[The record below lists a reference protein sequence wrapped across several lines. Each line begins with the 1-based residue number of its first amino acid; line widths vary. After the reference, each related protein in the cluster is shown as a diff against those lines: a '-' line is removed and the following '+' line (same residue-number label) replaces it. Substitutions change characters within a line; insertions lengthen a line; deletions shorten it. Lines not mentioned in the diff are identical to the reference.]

1 MKSTEKIR
9 VSLFLDRNT
18 VEAADRMM
26 KERGYRSRNEFYS
39 AMIKEMNADEIIE
52 KQGDF
57 LGEKFAK
64 AMESYEEEI
73 CKTLSKG
80 LYRYAVQLEMIAKIL
95 ADQYGYSEE
104 DAEEI
109 RREAC
114 RNVRR
119 LRGKIPLEK
128 ILAGYYKEHQIETPD
143 HFEWNEEEIF

>member
-18 VEAADRMM
+18 VETADRMM
-26 KERGYRSRNEFYS
+26 IERGYRSRNEFYS
-39 AMIKEMNADEIIE
+39 AMINEMSAEEIID

-64 AMESYEEEI
+64 AMESYEEKVR
-73 CKTLSKG
+73 KTLSKG
-80 LYRYAVQLEMIAKIL
+80 LFRYAVYLEMIAKIL
-95 ADQYGYSEE
+95 ADQYGYSED

-128 ILAGYYKEHQIETPD
+128 ILAGYYREHQIEAPESS
-143 HFEWNEEEIF
+143 EWDDEEIF

>member
-18 VEAADRMM
+18 VETADRMM
-26 KERGYRSRNEFYS
+26 VERGYRSRNEFYS
-39 AMIKEMNADEIIE
+39 AMIKEMNTEEIIE

-64 AMESYEEEI
+64 AMESYEEKVS
-73 CKTLSKG
+73 KTLSKG
-80 LYRYAVQLEMIAKIL
+80 LFRYAVQLEMIAKIL
-95 ADQYGYSEE
+95 ADQYGYSEDE
-104 DAEEI
+104 TENI

-128 ILAGYYKEHQIETPD
+128 ILAGYYKEHQIEFTD
-143 HFEWNEEEIF
+143 NYEWDGEEIF

>member
-9 VSLFLDRNT
+9 VSLSLDRNT
-18 VEAADRMM
+18 VETADRMM

-39 AMIKEMNADEIIE
+39 AMINEMSAEEIID

-64 AMESYEEEI
+64 AMESYEEKVS
-73 CKTLSKG
+73 KTLSKG

>member
-18 VEAADRMM
+18 VETADRMM
-26 KERGYRSRNEFYS
+26 IERGYRSRNEFYT
-39 AMIKEMNADEIIE
+39 AMIKEMNTDEILE

-64 AMESYEEEI
+64 AMESYEEKVS
-73 CKTLSKG
+73 KTLSKG

-95 ADQYGYSEE
+95 ADQYGYSEDE
-104 DAEEI
+104 VEQI

-128 ILAGYYKEHQIETPD
+128 ILAGYYKEYQIETPE
-143 HFEWNEEEIF
+143 HYEWNDEEIF

>member
-9 VSLFLDRNT
+9 VSLFLDRDT
-18 VEAADRMM
+18 VETADRMM

-39 AMIKEMNADEIIE
+39 AMINEISAEEIID

-64 AMESYEEEI
+64 AMESYEEEMR
-73 CKTLSKG
+73 KTLSKG
-80 LYRYAVQLEMIAKIL
+80 LFRYAVHLEMIAKIL
-95 ADQYGYSEE
+95 ADQYGYSEDE
-104 DAEEI
+104 AEEI

-128 ILAGYYKEHQIETPD
+128 ILAGYYKEHQIESTD
-143 HFEWNEEEIF
+143 NYEWDGEEIF

>member
-18 VEAADRMM
+18 VETADRMM
-26 KERGYRSRNEFYS
+26 IERGYRSRNEFYS
-39 AMIKEMNADEIIE
+39 AMIKEMNTEEIIE

-64 AMESYEEEI
+64 AMESYEENVS
-73 CKTLSKG
+73 KTLAKG
-80 LYRYAVQLEMIAKIL
+80 LFRYAVHLEMIASIL
-95 ADQYGYSEE
+95 ADQYGYNE
-104 DAEEI
+104 DEVEQI

-119 LRGKIPLEK
+119 LRGKIPIEK
-128 ILAGYYKEHQIETPD
+128 ILAGYYEEHQIETPD
-143 HFEWNEEEIF
+143 HFEWNDEEIF

>member
-1 MKSTEKIR
+1 MKSAKKIR
-9 VSLFLDRNT
+9 VSLSLDREM
-18 VEAADRMM
+18 VETADRMM
-26 KERGYRSRNEFYS
+26 KERGYHSRNEFYS
-39 AMIKEMNADEIIE
+39 AMINEMSAEEIID

-73 CKTLSKG
+73 RKTLSKG
-80 LYRYAVQLEMIAKIL
+80 LFRYAVHLEMIAKIL
-95 ADQYGYSEE
+95 ADQYGYNE
-104 DAEEI
+104 DEAEEI

-128 ILAGYYKEHQIETPD
+128 ILAGYYRKHQIEAPESS
-143 HFEWNEEEIF
+143 EWDDEEIF

>member
-1 MKSTEKIR
+1 MKSTEKKR

-18 VEAADRMM
+18 VETADRMM
-26 KERGYRSRNEFYS
+26 IERGYRSRNEFYS

-52 KQGDF
+52 KHGDF

-73 CKTLSKG
+73 RKTLSKG
-80 LYRYAVQLEMIAKIL
+80 LFRYAVQLEMITKIL
-95 ADQYGYSEE
+95 ADQYGYSED

-143 HFEWNEEEIF
+143 HFEWDGEEIF

>member
-26 KERGYRSRNEFYS
+26 KERGYRSRNELYT
-39 AMIKEMNADEIIE
+39 AMINEISAEDIID

-64 AMESYEEEI
+64 AMESYEENVS
-73 CKTLSKG
+73 KTLSKG
-80 LYRYAVQLEMIAKIL
+80 LYSYAVQLEMIAKIL
-95 ADQYGYSEE
+95 ADQYGYSEDE
-104 DAEEI
+104 VEQI

-114 RNVRR
+114 KNVRR

-128 ILAGYYKEHQIETPD
+128 ILAGYYEEHQIEAPE
-143 HFEWNEEEIF
+143 HYEWNDEEIL

>member
-18 VEAADRMM
+18 VETADRMM
-26 KERGYRSRNEFYS
+26 VERGYRSRNEFYS

-52 KQGDF
+52 KQVDF

-73 CKTLSKG
+73 RKTLSKG
-80 LYRYAVQLEMIAKIL
+80 LFRYAVQLEMIAKIL
-95 ADQYGYSEE
+95 ADQYGYSED

-128 ILAGYYKEHQIETPD
+128 ILAGYYKEHQIETPE
-143 HFEWNEEEIF
+143 HYEWDGEEIF

>member
-26 KERGYRSRNEFYS
+26 IERGYRSRNEFYS
-39 AMIKEMNADEIIE
+39 AMINEISAEEIID

-64 AMESYEEEI
+64 AMESYEEKVS
-73 CKTLSKG
+73 KTLSKG
-80 LYRYAVQLEMIAKIL
+80 LFRYAVQLEMIAKIL
-95 ADQYGYSEE
+95 ADQYGYSVDEVE
-104 DAEEI
+104 QI

-114 RNVRR
+114 KNVRR

-128 ILAGYYKEHQIETPD
+128 ILAGYYKEHHIEAPE
-143 HFEWNEEEIF
+143 HYEWNDEEIF

>member
-18 VEAADRMM
+18 VETADRMM

-39 AMIKEMNADEIIE
+39 AMINEMSAEEIID

-73 CKTLSKG
+73 RKTLSKG
-80 LYRYAVQLEMIAKIL
+80 LFRYAVHLEMIAKIL
-95 ADQYGYSEE
+95 ADQYGYNE
-104 DAEEI
+104 DEAEEI

-128 ILAGYYKEHQIETPD
+128 ILAGYYRKHQIEAPESS
-143 HFEWNEEEIF
+143 EWDDEEIF

>member
-18 VEAADRMM
+18 VETADRMM
-26 KERGYRSRNEFYS
+26 IERGYRSRNEFYS

-64 AMESYEEEI
+64 AMESYEEKVS
-73 CKTLSKG
+73 KTLSKG

-143 HFEWNEEEIF
+143 YFEWNEEEIF

>member
-18 VEAADRMM
+18 VETADRMM

-39 AMIKEMNADEIIE
+39 AMINEMSAEEIID

-73 CKTLSKG
+73 RKTLSKG
-80 LYRYAVQLEMIAKIL
+80 LFRYAVHLEMIAKIL
-95 ADQYGYSEE
+95 ADQYGYNE
-104 DAEEI
+104 DEAEEI

-128 ILAGYYKEHQIETPD
+128 ILAGYYREHEIESTD
-143 HFEWNEEEIF
+143 NYEWDGEEIF

>member
-9 VSLFLDRNT
+9 VSLFLDQNT
-18 VEAADRMM
+18 VETADRMM
-26 KERGYRSRNEFYS
+26 VERGYRSRNEFYS

-64 AMESYEEEI
+64 AMESYEEKVS
-73 CKTLSKG
+73 KTLSKG
-80 LYRYAVQLEMIAKIL
+80 LFRYAVQLEMIAKIL
-95 ADQYGYSEE
+95 ADQYGYSEDE
-104 DAEEI
+104 VEQI

-128 ILAGYYKEHQIETPD
+128 ILAGYYKEHQIEAPD
-143 HFEWNEEEIF
+143 NCEWNEEEIF

>member
-1 MKSTEKIR
+1 MKSKEKIR
-9 VSLFLDRNT
+9 VSLSLDRNT
-18 VEAADRMM
+18 VETADRMM

-39 AMIKEMNADEIIE
+39 AMISEISAEEIID

-57 LGEKFAK
+57 LGEKFTK

-73 CKTLSKG
+73 RKTLSKG
-80 LYRYAVQLEMIAKIL
+80 LFRYAVHLEMIAKIL
-95 ADQYGYSEE
+95 ADQYGYSEDE
-104 DAEEI
+104 AEEI

-128 ILAGYYKEHQIETPD
+128 ILAGYYKEHQIEAPD
-143 HFEWNEEEIF
+143 NYEWDGEEIF

>member
-9 VSLFLDRNT
+9 VSLSLDREI
-18 VEAADRMM
+18 VETTDRMM

-39 AMIKEMNADEIIE
+39 AMINELSAEEIIN

-73 CKTLSKG
+73 RKTLSKG
-80 LYRYAVQLEMIAKIL
+80 LFRYAVHLEMIAKIL
-95 ADQYGYSEE
+95 ADQYGYNE
-104 DAEEI
+104 DEAEEI

-128 ILAGYYKEHQIETPD
+128 ILAGYYKEHQIEAPD
-143 HFEWNEEEIF
+143 NFEWDGEEIF

>member
-18 VEAADRMM
+18 VETADRMM
-26 KERGYRSRNEFYS
+26 IERGYRSRNEFYS
-39 AMIKEMNADEIIE
+39 AMINEISADEIIE

-64 AMESYEEEI
+64 AMESYEEKVS
-73 CKTLSKG
+73 KTLSKG
-80 LYRYAVQLEMIAKIL
+80 LYRYTVQLEMIAKIL
-95 ADQYGYSEE
+95 ADQYGYSED

-143 HFEWNEEEIF
+143 HYEWNEEEIF

>member
-18 VEAADRMM
+18 VEAADKMM
-26 KERGYRSRNEFYS
+26 IERGYRSRNEFYS

-52 KQGDF
+52 KQGNF

-64 AMESYEEEI
+64 AMESYEEKVS
-73 CKTLSKG
+73 KTLSKG
-80 LYRYAVQLEMIAKIL
+80 LYRYAVQIEMIAKIL
-95 ADQYGYSEE
+95 ADQYGYSEDE
-104 DAEEI
+104 VEQI

-114 RNVRR
+114 KNVRR

-128 ILAGYYKEHQIETPD
+128 ILAGYYEEHQIETNE
-143 HFEWNEEEIF
+143 HFEWNDEEFF

>member
-18 VEAADRMM
+18 VETADRMM
-26 KERGYRSRNEFYS
+26 VERGYRSRNEFYS

-64 AMESYEEEI
+64 AMESYEEKVS
-73 CKTLSKG
+73 KTLSKG

-95 ADQYGYSEE
+95 ADQYGYSEDE
-104 DAEEI
+104 TENI

-128 ILAGYYKEHQIETPD
+128 ILAGYYEEHQIETPD
-143 HFEWNEEEIF
+143 HFEWNDEEIF

>member
-26 KERGYRSRNEFYS
+26 IERGYRSRNEFYS
-39 AMIKEMNADEIIE
+39 AMIKEMNTDEMLE

-73 CKTLSKG
+73 RKTLSKG
-80 LYRYAVQLEMIAKIL
+80 LFRYAVHLEMIAKIL
-95 ADQYGYSEE
+95 ADQYGYNE
-104 DAEEI
+104 DEAEEI
-109 RREAC
+109 CREAC

-128 ILAGYYKEHQIETPD
+128 ILAGYYRKHQIEAPESS
-143 HFEWNEEEIF
+143 EWDDEEIF

>member
-9 VSLFLDRNT
+9 VSLSLDRDT
-18 VEAADRMM
+18 VETADRMM

-39 AMIKEMNADEIIE
+39 AMIKEMNADEMLE

-57 LGEKFAK
+57 LGEKYAK
-64 AMESYEEEI
+64 AMESYEEKVS
-73 CKTLSKG
+73 KTLAKG
-80 LYRYAVQLEMIAKIL
+80 LFRYAVQLEMITKIL
-95 ADQYGYSEE
+95 ADQYGYSED

-119 LRGKIPLEK
+119 LRGKIPLKK
-128 ILAGYYKEHQIETPD
+128 ILSGYYEEHQIETPD

>member
-18 VEAADRMM
+18 VETADRMM
-26 KERGYRSRNEFYS
+26 IERGYRSRNEFYS
-39 AMIKEMNADEIIE
+39 AMINEISADEIIE

-73 CKTLSKG
+73 RKTLSKG
-80 LYRYAVQLEMIAKIL
+80 LFRYAVHLEMIAKIL
-95 ADQYGYSEE
+95 ADQYGYSEDE
-104 DAEEI
+104 VEQI

-128 ILAGYYKEHQIETPD
+128 ILAGYYKEHQIEAPD
-143 HFEWNEEEIF
+143 NCEWNEEEIF

>member
-9 VSLFLDRNT
+9 VSLSLDREI
-18 VEAADRMM
+18 VETADRMM

-39 AMIKEMNADEIIE
+39 AMINELSAEEIIN

-64 AMESYEEEI
+64 AMESYEEKVS
-73 CKTLSKG
+73 KTLSKG
-80 LYRYAVQLEMIAKIL
+80 LFRYAVQLEMIAKIL
-95 ADQYGYSEE
+95 ADQYGYSED

-119 LRGKIPLEK
+119 LRGKIPIEK

-143 HFEWNEEEIF
+143 NYEWNDEEIF

>member
-9 VSLFLDRNT
+9 VSLSLDREI
-18 VEAADRMM
+18 VETADRMM

-39 AMIKEMNADEIIE
+39 AMINELSAEEIIN

-73 CKTLSKG
+73 RKTLSKG
-80 LYRYAVQLEMIAKIL
+80 LFRYAVHLEMIAKIL
-95 ADQYGYSEE
+95 ADQYGYSEDE
-104 DAEEI
+104 AEEI

-128 ILAGYYKEHQIETPD
+128 ILAGYYKEHEIESSD
-143 HFEWNEEEIF
+143 NYEWDGEEIF

>member
-26 KERGYRSRNEFYS
+26 IERGYRSRNEFYS
-39 AMIKEMNADEIIE
+39 AMIKEMNTDEMLE

-64 AMESYEEEI
+64 AMESYEEKVS
-73 CKTLSKG
+73 KTLSKG

-128 ILAGYYKEHQIETPD
+128 ILSGYYEEHQIETPD
-143 HFEWNEEEIF
+143 HFEWDGEEIF

>member
-26 KERGYRSRNEFYS
+26 IERGYRSRNEFYS
-39 AMIKEMNADEIIE
+39 AMIKEMNTEEIID

-57 LGEKFAK
+57 LGEKFAN
-64 AMESYEEEI
+64 AMESHEEKVS
-73 CKTLSKG
+73 KTLSKG
-80 LYRYAVQLEMIAKIL
+80 LFRYAVQLEMIAKIL
-95 ADQYGYSEE
+95 ADQYGYSED

-143 HFEWNEEEIF
+143 YFEWNEEEIF

>member
-18 VEAADRMM
+18 VETADRMM
-26 KERGYRSRNEFYS
+26 IERGYRSRNEFYT
-39 AMIKEMNADEIIE
+39 AMINEMNTDEIID

-64 AMESYEEEI
+64 AMESYEEKVS
-73 CKTLSKG
+73 KTLSKG
-80 LYRYAVQLEMIAKIL
+80 LFRYAVYLEMIAKIL
-95 ADQYGYSEE
+95 ADQYGYSED

-128 ILAGYYKEHQIETPD
+128 ILAGYYEEHQIEAPD
-143 HFEWNEEEIF
+143 NCEWNEEEIF

>member
-18 VEAADRMM
+18 VEAADRMI

-39 AMIKEMNADEIIE
+39 AMINEMSAEEIID

-64 AMESYEEEI
+64 AMESYEEEMR
-73 CKTLSKG
+73 KTLSKG
-80 LYRYAVQLEMIAKIL
+80 LFRYAVQLEMIAKIL
-95 ADQYGYSEE
+95 ADQYGYSED

-128 ILAGYYKEHQIETPD
+128 ILAGYYEEHQIETPE
-143 HFEWNEEEIF
+143 HYEWNEEEIF

>member
-26 KERGYRSRNEFYS
+26 IERGYRSRNEFYS
-39 AMIKEMNADEIIE
+39 VMIKEMNTDEMLE

-64 AMESYEEEI
+64 AMESYEEKVS
-73 CKTLSKG
+73 KTLSKG
-80 LYRYAVQLEMIAKIL
+80 LFRYAVQLEMIAKIL
-95 ADQYGYSEE
+95 ADQYGYSED

-128 ILAGYYKEHQIETPD
+128 ILAGYYREHQIENSD
-143 HFEWNEEEIF
+143 NYEWDGEEIF

>member
-9 VSLFLDRNT
+9 VSLFLDQNT
-18 VEAADRMM
+18 VETADRMM
-26 KERGYRSRNEFYS
+26 VERGYRSRNEFYS

-52 KQGDF
+52 KQVDF
-57 LGEKFAK
+57 LGEMFAK
-64 AMESYEEEI
+64 AMESHEEKVS
-73 CKTLSKG
+73 KTLSKG
-80 LYRYAVQLEMIAKIL
+80 LFRYAVQLEMIAKIL

-128 ILAGYYKEHQIETPD
+128 ILAGYYKEHQIETPE
-143 HFEWNEEEIF
+143 HYEWDGEEIF

>member
-9 VSLFLDRNT
+9 VSLFIDRNT
-18 VEAADRMM
+18 VETADRMM
-26 KERGYRSRNEFYS
+26 IERGYRSRNEFYS
-39 AMIKEMNADEIIE
+39 AMIKEMNTEEIIE

-64 AMESYEEEI
+64 AMESYEEKVS
-73 CKTLSKG
+73 KTLSKG
-80 LYRYAVQLEMIAKIL
+80 LFRYAVHLEMIAKIL
-95 ADQYGYSEE
+95 ADQYGYSEDE
-104 DAEEI
+104 AEEI

-128 ILAGYYKEHQIETPD
+128 ILAGYYRKHQIEAPESS
-143 HFEWNEEEIF
+143 EWDDEEIF

>member
-9 VSLFLDRNT
+9 VSLSLDREI
-18 VEAADRMM
+18 VETADRMM

-39 AMIKEMNADEIIE
+39 AMINELSAEEIIN

-73 CKTLSKG
+73 RKTLSKG
-80 LYRYAVQLEMIAKIL
+80 LFRYAVQLEMIAKIL
-95 ADQYGYSEE
+95 ADQYGYSED

-128 ILAGYYKEHQIETPD
+128 ILAGYYQEHQVEAPD
-143 HFEWNEEEIF
+143 TYEWDGEEIF

>member
-18 VEAADRMM
+18 VETADRMM
-26 KERGYRSRNEFYS
+26 KERGYCSRNEFYS
-39 AMIKEMNADEIIE
+39 AMINEISADEIIE

-73 CKTLSKG
+73 RKTLSKG
-80 LYRYAVQLEMIAKIL
+80 LFRYAVHLEMIAKIL
-95 ADQYGYSEE
+95 ADQYGYNE
-104 DAEEI
+104 DEAEEI

-119 LRGKIPLEK
+119 LRGKIPLET
-128 ILAGYYKEHQIETPD
+128 ADFQQNSPG
-143 HFEWNEEEIF
+143 

>member
-9 VSLFLDRNT
+9 VSLFLDQNT
-18 VEAADRMM
+18 VETADRMM
-26 KERGYRSRNEFYS
+26 VERGYRSRNEFYS
-39 AMIKEMNADEIIE
+39 AMIKEMNTDEMLE

-64 AMESYEEEI
+64 AMESYEEKVS
-73 CKTLSKG
+73 KTLSKG

-128 ILAGYYKEHQIETPD
+128 ILAGYYGEHQIETPD

>member
-18 VEAADRMM
+18 VETADRMM
-26 KERGYRSRNEFYS
+26 IERGYRSRNEFNS

-73 CKTLSKG
+73 RKTLSKG
-80 LYRYAVQLEMIAKIL
+80 LFRYAVHLEMIAKIL

-119 LRGKIPLEK
+119 LRGKIPLEN
-128 ILAGYYKEHQIETPD
+128 ILAGYYKEHQIENSD
-143 HFEWNEEEIF
+143 NYEWDGEEIF

>member
-26 KERGYRSRNEFYS
+26 IERGYRSRNEFYS
-39 AMIKEMNADEIIE
+39 AMIKEMNTEEIIE

-57 LGEKFAK
+57 LGEKLAK
-64 AMESYEEEI
+64 AMESYEEKVS
-73 CKTLSKG
+73 KTLSKG
-80 LYRYAVQLEMIAKIL
+80 LFRYAVQLEMIAKIL
-95 ADQYGYSEE
+95 ADQYGYSEDE
-104 DAEEI
+104 VEQI

-128 ILAGYYKEHQIETPD
+128 ILAGYYKEHQIESPD
-143 HFEWNEEEIF
+143 NYEWDGEEIF